1 MLPASSKQ
9 DLIEHLKNT
18 KRIHEKDLRDGAG
31 RTKLPDAI
39 ARKYPNVDSQWGWQ
53 FVFPASSKYFDRKAG
68 RKRRHHLDESMI
80 QKAIKAAGIT
90 KHGTAHSLRH
100 SFATQLLESGYD
112 IRTVQELLGH
122 ANVSTT
128 QIYSTF
134 SIAADWVL

>member
-1 MLPASSKQ
+1 
-9 DLIEHLKNT
+9 IT
-18 KRIHEKDLRDGAG
+18 V
-31 RTKLPDAI
+31 RTKLPNAI
-39 ARKYPNVDSQWGWQ
+39 PLKHPNVYTQLGWQ
-53 FVFPASSKYFDRKAG
+53 FVFPASSNYFDRKAG
-68 RKRRHHLDESMI
+68 RKRRHHQDESMI
-80 QKAIKAAGIT
+80 QKAIKEAVQAAGIT